1 MPELA
6 EIVREHG
13 AMVWRVAYRLLGD
26 HADAADCY
34 QETFLAALNEARPSE
49 VRHWR
54 SFVRR
59 IAAARAMDQLRRR
72 YRQRERTAA
81 NVDVESL
88 SMFSPPPF
96 AQTEAD
102 ELTEQL
108 RRALAAIPANE
119 AAVFYL
125 KHVEEC
131 SYDEIAAEQSIAVN
145 SVGPLLQ
152 RAREHLKQQ
161 LARSLGISKEVP

>member
-6 EIVREHG
+6 DIVREHG

-34 QETFLAALNEARPSE
+34 QETFLAAFEARSNA
-49 VRHWR
+49 VRHWGGLL
-54 SFVRR
+54 RR

-72 YRQRERTAA
+72 YRQQERTSS
-81 NVDVESL
+81 SL
-88 SMFSPPPF
+88 DIEFIAGASPPPF
-96 AQTEAD
+96 AKTEA
-102 ELTEQL
+102 EEMIEQL

-125 KHVEEC
+125 KHVEGC
-131 SYDEIAAEQSIAVN
+131 SYEEIAAELSVAVN

-152 RAREHLKQQ
+152 RARERLKQQ
-161 LARSLGISKEVP
+161 LAKSLGISKEAR

>member
-6 EIVREHG
+6 DIVREHG
-13 AMVWRVAYRLLGD
+13 AMVWRVAHRLLGD

-34 QETFLAALNEARPSE
+34 QETFLAALNEARSLE
-49 VRHWR
+49 VRHWGGLL
-54 SFVRR
+54 RR

-81 NVDVESL
+81 NVDVESV
-88 SMFSPPPF
+88 SVFSPPPF
-96 AQTEAD
+96 ARTEAE

-131 SYDEIAAEQSIAVN
+131 SYEEIAAELSVAVN

-152 RAREHLKQQ
+152 RSRERLKQQ
-161 LARSLGISKEVP
+161 LAKSMGLSKEVR